1 MPDRIRLHLDEHV
14 DPAIAEG
21 LRRYGIDVTTTVE
34 AHLRTEEDDVH
45 LAFANAE
52 GRVIVTHDNDYLRF
66 NAQGLPHPG
75 IAYCPP
81 QSRSMGH
88 IIQTL
93 VLMWEIMTPEEMRNH
108 VEFL

>member
-1 MPDRIRLHLDEHV
+1 MLARIRFHRDEHV

-34 AHLRTEEDDVH
+34 AHLRTEEDDVQ

-75 IAYCPP
+75 MAYCPP
-81 QSRSMGH
+81 
-88 IIQTL
+88 
-93 VLMWEIMTPEEMRNH
+93 PEPQYWSHRPDACPYVGDH
-108 VEFL
+108 DP